1 MNTLNKTKN
10 IINKFNIKA
19 NKRYGQN
26 FLVDDDILENIVEVS
41 NITNK
46 DLVIEIGPGLGNLTE
61 YILERA
67 GYTLLVEIDNKMI
80 DVLNDRFKNH
90 SNYTLINQDIL
101 KVNIDEIVNKIQKEN
116 NIKFNKVKVVA
127 NLPYYI
133 TTPIIFKLLEDEN
146 VIDDIIVMVQKE
158 VAERMVAKPNSKE
171 YGILTLMVNYFSNAK
186 IEIIVPNS
194 SFIPQP
200 DVTSAVIT
208 LNKTRKYKVND
219 EKLFFELIHKA
230 FAQRRKKM
238 INSLESNK
246 FNNMSKSDIEN
257 LFVKC
262 NLDLNTRAEQL
273 DILDFINI
281 INNIE

>member
-10 IINKFNIKA
+10 IINKFNIRA

-67 GYTLLVEIDNKMI
+67 GHTLLVEIDNKMI

-101 KVNIDEIVNKIQKEN
+101 RVNIDEIVNKIQNEN

-158 VAERMVAKPNSKE
+158 VAERMVAKPNSKD

-208 LNKTRKYKVND
+208 LNKIRKYNVNN